1 MSKMKFLQLLLVLG
15 VVFVVGCASAPTDD
29 AGLAGERVIAAE
41 QAAEQPAAEQRAAEE
56 RAAAEL
62 AAAIPGVRVVYFEF
76 DSFALSQVTRDVLDR
91 HVTYLRNNPNVRV
104 VLEGH
109 TDERGSAEYNLA
121 LGENRAKSVQD
132 YLTLRGV
139 PARQLS
145 VTSFGEMNPAVPESN
160 EAAWARNRRVE
171 IKYQ

>member
-29 AGLAGERVIAAE
+29 AGLAGERDIAAE
-41 QAAEQPAAEQRAAEE
+41 QAAAEE
-56 RAAAEL
+56 RAAAER

-91 HVTYLRNNPNVRV
+91 HVTYLRNNPNAQV

-145 VTSFGEMNPAVPESN
+145 VTSFGEMNPVVAESN
-160 EAAWARNRRVE
+160 ETAWARNRRVE
-171 IKYQ
+171 IKY

>member
-1 MSKMKFLQLLLVLG
+1 MSKMKFLQLLLILG
-15 VVFVVGCASAPTDD
+15 IVFVVGCARAPTDD
-29 AGLAGERVIAAE
+29 AGLAGERDIAAE
-41 QAAEQPAAEQRAAEE
+41 QAAAELREAEA
-56 RAAAEL
+56 RAAAERER

-91 HVTYLRNNPNVRV
+91 HVTYLRNNPNVNV

>member
-29 AGLAGERVIAAE
+29 AGLAGERDIAAE
-41 QAAEQPAAEQRAAEE
+41 QAAAEQRAAEE
-56 RAAAEL
+56 RAAAER

>member
-29 AGLAGERVIAAE
+29 AGLAGERDIAAE
-41 QAAEQPAAEQRAAEE
+41 QAASELREAELAEQRAAAE
-56 RAAAEL
+56 R

-76 DSFALSQVTRDVLDR
+76 DSFALSSVTRDVLDR
-91 HVTYLRNNPNVRV
+91 HVTYLRNNPNVLL

-139 PARQLS
+139 PSRQLS
-145 VTSFGEMNPAVPESN
+145 VTSFGEMNPAVAESN